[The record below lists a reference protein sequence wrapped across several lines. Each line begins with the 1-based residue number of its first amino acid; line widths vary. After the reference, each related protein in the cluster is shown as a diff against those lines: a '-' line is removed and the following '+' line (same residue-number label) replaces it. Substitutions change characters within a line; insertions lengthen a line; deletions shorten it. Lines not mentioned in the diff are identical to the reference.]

1 MRDGEATD
9 SKRAIVLVHS
19 SDIHIDDDIRPG
31 RYHGLDGLRYV
42 LRAAEAIEADVLLL
56 AGDTFDNGRVP
67 EAIASRAGQ
76 ILREARMPVVMLPGN
91 HDPALPDG
99 IFHRSGI
106 LGLPQA
112 MVIGHTHPETIHLD
126 HLDLEIHGR
135 PHRSYGD
142 MRPLPEVGQRQRR
155 WQVVI
160 GHGHYVPAED
170 WAEHRHRSWLISD
183 ADLDAT
189 PVDYIALG
197 HWDRNEA
204 VGAGSVRAH
213 YSGAPDLVQ
222 TVNVVRLCPRNGVTV
237 DRHPLDMPFPPRW

>member
-9 SKRAIVLVHS
+9 SERAVVLVHS

-31 RYHGLDGLRYV
+31 RYHGLDGLHYV
-42 LRAAEAIEADVLLL
+42 LKAAESLGADVLLL
-56 AGDTFDNGRVP
+56 AGDTFDHGRVP

>member
-1 MRDGEATD
+1 MRDGEATG
-9 SKRAIVLVHS
+9 SERAVVLVHS

-42 LRAAEAIEADVLLL
+42 LRAAEAVGADVLLL

-112 MVIGHTHPETIHLD
+112 MVIGHTHPETIHFD

-142 MRPLPEVGQRQRR
+142 MRPLPEIGQRQRR

-222 TVNVVRLCPRNGVTV
+222 TVNVVRLCPQTGITV
-237 DRHPLDMPFPPRW
+237 ERHPLDMPFPPRW

>member
-1 MRDGEATD
+1 MRDGDISSTD
-9 SKRAIVLVHS
+9 RPVVLVHS

-42 LRAAEAIEADVLLL
+42 LKAAHDVGADVLLL
-56 AGDTFDNGRVP
+56 AGDTFDHGRVP
-67 EAIASRAGQ
+67 EHIAGQ
-76 ILREARMPVVMLPGN
+76 AGEILAQAQLRVVMLPGN
-91 HDPALPDG
+91 HDPALPEG

-106 LGLPQA
+106 LGLPRT
-112 MVIGHTHPETIHLD
+112 MVIGHSHPEHLFFED
-126 HLDLEIHGR
+126 LGLEILGR
-135 PHRSYGD
+135 PHTSYGD
-142 MRPLPEVGQRQRR
+142 MRPLPPIPARRGR

-160 GHGHYVPAED
+160 GHGHYVPADE
-170 WAEHRHRSWLISD
+170 WHEHKHRSWLISD

-204 VGAGSVRAH
+204 VGAGTMRAH

-222 TVNVVRLCPRNGVTV
+222 TVNVVRLCPREGVAV
-237 DRHPLDMPFPPRW
+237 DRHPLGMPFPRRW